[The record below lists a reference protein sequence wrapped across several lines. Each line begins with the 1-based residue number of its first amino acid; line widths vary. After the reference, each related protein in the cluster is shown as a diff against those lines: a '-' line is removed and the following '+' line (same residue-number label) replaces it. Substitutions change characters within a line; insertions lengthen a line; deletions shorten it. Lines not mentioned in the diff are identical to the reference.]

1 MVPRKNFVPL
11 GGFFLFF
18 VTQEKTFLYLVTK
31 RRLLTLRSQLEN
43 IKLVAERELSQVKD
57 MKELEDLR
65 IKLLGKKGQLTKV
78 LREMG
83 KLSIEER
90 PIIGQLANKVRNEI
104 ERKLEEQRDKLRLQI
119 KNLQLLKE
127 EIDITL
133 PGKRKNIGNKHPLT
147 LVLDEIKE
155 IFLGLGF
162 STVEGPEVELSYY
175 NFDALNVPKNH
186 PSKDL
191 QDTFYFNDELLLR
204 TQTSPMQIRTMEKH
218 KPPIRFIVPGKVYR
232 VDEID
237 ATHSP
242 VFHQI
247 EGLIVDKGI
256 SMSDLKG
263 TLEVFAK
270 RLFGENTKT
279 KFRPHQFYFTE
290 PSAEMDVSCFVCN
303 GKGCR
308 VCQDEGWIEIL
319 GCGMVHPNVLE
330 TCGIDSKVYSG
341 FAFGM
346 GLDRITM
353 IKYDIDDLRLLFENN
368 LRFLKQF

>member
-1 MVPRKNFVPL
+1 MK
-11 GGFFLFF
+11 
-18 VTQEKTFLYLVTK
+18 K
-31 RRLLTLRSQLEN
+31 QLEK
-43 IKLVAERELSQVKD
+43 IKSIADKELTQVKSIN
-57 MKELEDLR
+57 ELEELR
-65 IKLLGKKGQLTKV
+65 IKFLGKKGQLTKV
-78 LREMG
+78 LRGMG
-83 KLSIEER
+83 QLTIEER
-90 PIIGQLANKVRNEI
+90 PVIGKLANKVRSEI
-104 ERKLEEQRDKLRLQI
+104 EKNIQEQKEKLETQI
-119 KNLQLLKE
+119 KNLRLSKE

-133 PGKRKNIGNKHPLT
+133 PGKKISIGNKHPLT

-162 STVEGPEVELSYY
+162 STIEGPEVELSYY
-175 NFDALNVPKNH
+175 NFDALNVPQNH

-204 TQTSPMQIRTMEKH
+204 TQTSPMQIRAMEKH

-247 EGLIVDKGI
+247 EGLLVDKDI
-256 SMSDLKG
+256 AMSDLKG
-263 TLEVFAK
+263 TLEIFAK

-279 KFRPHQFYFTE
+279 RFRPHQFYFTE

-330 TCGIDSKVYSG
+330 ICHIDSKVYSG

-353 IKYDIDDLRLLFENN
+353 IKYDIDDLRLMFENDI
-368 LRFLKQF
+368 RFLKQF

>member
-1 MVPRKNFVPL
+1 MK
-11 GGFFLFF
+11 
-18 VTQEKTFLYLVTK
+18 K
-31 RRLLTLRSQLEN
+31 QLEK
-43 IKLVAERELSQVKD
+43 IKSIADKELTQVKSIN
-57 MKELEDLR
+57 ELEELR
-65 IKLLGKKGQLTKV
+65 IKFLGKKGQLTKV
-78 LREMG
+78 LRGMG
-83 KLSIEER
+83 QLTIEER
-90 PIIGQLANKVRNEI
+90 PVIGKLANKVRSEI
-104 ERKLEEQRDKLRLQI
+104 EKNIQEQKEKLETQI
-119 KNLQLLKE
+119 KNLRLSKE

-133 PGKRKNIGNKHPLT
+133 PGKKISIGNKHPLT

-162 STVEGPEVELSYY
+162 STIEGPEVELSYY
-175 NFDALNVPKNH
+175 NFDALNVPQNH

-204 TQTSPMQIRTMEKH
+204 TQTSPMQIRAMEKH

-247 EGLIVDKGI
+247 EGLLVDKDI
-256 SMSDLKG
+256 AMSDLKG
-263 TLEVFAK
+263 TLEIFAK

-279 KFRPHQFYFTE
+279 RFRPHQFYFTE

-330 TCGIDSKVYSG
+330 ICHIDSKVYRG

-353 IKYDIDDLRLLFENN
+353 IKYDIDDLRLMFENDI
-368 LRFLKQF
+368 RFLKQF